1 MITRIGSDAIA
12 SGTEGL
18 TMIYTRRD
26 IGKLALAT
34 MPVAGL
40 MAAEKPNSKFGGVQ
54 IGAITYSFRA
64 LPASAEETLK
74 YLLETGLSACEMMG
88 PVAESYAGVPSAG
101 GGGGAGRAAGGG
113 AGRAAGA
120 PQANT
125 AGAGGGQGRGRAAM
139 TPEQQEARRRAA
151 DDIKNWR
158 LSASMDKYKALR
170 KMYNDAGVTIY
181 AYKLEP
187 QENMS
192 DEEFEYIFNVANAL
206 GATHVTRELPTNE
219 EFARRIGDLAAKHKL
234 MMGYHNHTQVKFNSW
249 DNVIANSKGNGL
261 NLDVGHYYA
270 ANGESAWPLIQKYH
284 DRVAS
289 LHLKDRRGPTNGGA
303 NMPWGQGETPLKEIL
318 LGLKQEKYKIPGS
331 IELEYD
337 VPENS
342 SVLVEVSKCVQYCKD
357 VLA

>member
-1 MITRIGSDAIA
+1 MMTRIGSDAIV
-12 SGTEGL
+12 SGAEGL

-40 MAAEKPNSKFGGVQ
+40 MAADRQNSKFGGVQ

-74 YLLETGLSACEMMG
+74 YLLETGLSGCEMMG
-88 PVAESYAGVPSAG
+88 PVAESYAGVPTAG
-101 GGGGAGRAAGGG
+101 GGGAARGAGGG
-113 AGRAAGA
+113 AGRGAGA
-120 PQANT
+120 PQAV
-125 AGAGGGQGRGRAAM
+125 AAAAAGGQGRGRAAT
-139 TPEQQEARRRAA
+139 TPEQQEARRQAA
-151 DDIKNWR
+151 EEVKKWR

-187 QENMS
+187 QEGMS

-219 EFARRIGDLAAKHKL
+219 EFAKRIGDLAAKHKL
-234 MMGYHNHTQVKFNSW
+234 MMGYHNHTQVKFDSW
-249 DNVIANSKGNGL
+249 DNVLANSKGNGL

-270 ANGESAWPLIQKYH
+270 ATGQSAWPLIQKYH
-284 DRVAS
+284 DRVTS
-289 LHLKDRRGPTNGGA
+289 LHLKDRRGPANGGA

-318 LGLKQEKYKIPGS
+318 LGLKKEKYRIPGS
-331 IELEYD
+331 IELEYQ
-337 VPENS
+337 VPDNS
-342 SVLVEVSKCVQYCKD
+342 SVLTEVSKCVQYCKD
-357 VLA
+357 ILV